1 MSDSSVTKI
10 DDRKNQKSFG
20 AKRSEQRRF
29 RMQDETDLKKEERGE
44 LAADLRLA
52 AAQIF
57 TVSERL
63 PKDRGGFLKALAIMV
78 IDIADQIKSE

>member
-1 MSDSSVTKI
+1 MSDSNVTKI
-10 DDRKNQKSFG
+10 DDRRNRKSFG
-20 AKRSEQRRF
+20 AKESDRRRF
-29 RMQDETDLKKEERGE
+29 RMPDEIDLKKEERDK
-44 LAADLRLA
+44 LASDLRLA

-78 IDIADQIKSE
+78 IDISHQIKNE

>member
-1 MSDSSVTKI
+1 MSGSSVTKI

-20 AKRSEQRRF
+20 AKRPEQRRF
-29 RMQDETDLKKEERGE
+29 RMQDETDLKKEERDE

>member
-1 MSDSSVTKI
+1 MLDPSVIKI
-10 DDRKNQKSFG
+10 DDRRNRKSFG
-20 AKRSEQRRF
+20 AKGPEQRRL
-29 RMQDETDLKKEERGE
+29 RMQDETDLKKEERYK

-78 IDIADQIKSE
+78 IEISHQIQGE

>member
-1 MSDSSVTKI
+1 MLDPTVIKI
-10 DDRKNQKSFG
+10 ADQRNRKSFG
-20 AKRSEQRRF
+20 AKAPEQRRL
-29 RMQDETDLKKEERGE
+29 RMQAETDLKKEERDK

-78 IDIADQIKSE
+78 IDIAHQIKSE